1 MCMHKFVIIQNGEQ
15 HTYSRF
21 EDIPMKF
28 DHIIEFAPSV
38 PEPPHTEAQH
48 KEIERWHALL
58 QELIQREKR

>member
-1 MCMHKFVIIQNGEQ
+1 
-15 HTYSRF
+15 
-21 EDIPMKF
+21 MKF

-48 KEIERWHALL
+48 KEIERWPALL